1 MKTKPN
7 TGSSIKAWQK
17 SIIQDA
23 KFKVMPINLEQ
34 SKEWEQKNGVIE
46 HKSGRFFRI
55 VGIQGKVNKKV
66 ITQPLIEQWE
76 VGTLG
81 FLIHKNADVQILVQ
95 AKIEPGNVDVCQLAP
110 TYQATASNAA
120 QAHGGTVPP
129 YKDIFS
135 SKDQKAISSTLNS
148 EQGTRFLEKLNLN
161 TIIESETLIEPTKY
175 HRWVSVEDFLDLLAE
190 DHMVNTDA
198 RSVIVSAPW
207 KQLLTRKPF
216 SRFRT
221 PFASALQKSYK
232 TSRPQVIEKLKKQLT
247 RAQELVQEP
256 TKIDIDKLPG
266 WQITPRGL
274 KHETDGHFTV
284 EHIKV
289 NAYGRE
295 VAHWDQPIINSTTDG
310 QVVLLCGRQDGQLV
324 FLICFQEEVGLLN
337 KVELGPS
344 VFCVPGSN
352 QDFVEFKD
360 GKVLRSVF
368 QSDEGGR
375 FFRDTTLYQIIDI
388 GEITDKQQK
397 GYWLTL
403 GEIAQLLEEGGYF
416 TNEARSVLSLLMPWL

>member
-1 MKTKPN
+1 MKV
-7 TGSSIKAWQK
+7 SSNNEAIKAWQK

-23 KFKVMPINLEQ
+23 KFKVWPINLEQ
-34 SKEWEQKNGVIE
+34 SKEWEHKDGAIR

-55 VGIQGKVNKKV
+55 VGIKGKVNKQV

-81 FLIHKNADVQILVQ
+81 FLIHKNSNVHILVQ

-120 QAHGGTVPP
+120 QAHGGTAPP

-135 SKDQKAISSTLNS
+135 SKHEKVISSTLNS

-161 TIIESETLIEPTKY
+161 TVIESDRLIEPTKY
-175 HRWVSVEDFLDLLAE
+175 HKWVVVEDFLDLLAE

-207 KQLLTRKPF
+207 KKLLTRKPF
-216 SRFRT
+216 SRYKT
-221 PFASALQKSYK
+221 PFAHSLQKSYATK
-232 TSRPQVIEKLKKQLT
+232 RTQVIDTLKKQLECS
-247 RAQELVQEP
+247 QELVQEP
-256 TKIDIDKLPG
+256 KKIDLDKLPS
-266 WQITPRGL
+266 WDVTPRGL
-274 KHETDGHFTV
+274 KHETDGDFTV
-284 EHIKV
+284 EQIKV

-295 VAHWDQPIINSTTDG
+295 VASWDQPIINSTTDG
-310 QVVLLCGRQDGQLV
+310 QVVLLCGRQGGQLL
-324 FLICFQEEVGLLN
+324 FSICFQEEVGLLN

-344 VFCVPGSN
+344 FFCVPGSN
-352 QDFVEFKD
+352 QEFVQFKD
-360 GKVLRSVF
+360 GEVVRSVF

-375 FFRDTTLYQIIDI
+375 FFRDTTLYQVIDI
-388 GEITDKQQK
+388 GDITKKGQD

-416 TNEARSVLSLLMPWL
+416 TNEARSVLSLLLPWL